1 MKKLALLL
9 VIIGLFACKHD
20 IINPPINV
28 PTDKVITGNITTT
41 TTLTADKE
49 WTLNNNDYA
58 TLVWLSAGTPP
69 TQAELDAQWPAV
81 AYQQQVA
88 QVEAT
93 RRTQYEAQSDGI
105 FFEWQRGT
113 NTKEAWEAAVQA
125 VKDANPYP
133 PAP

>member
-1 MKKLALLL
+1 M
-9 VIIGLFACKHD
+9 I
-20 IINPPINV
+20 
-28 PTDKVITGNITTT
+28 
-41 TTLTADKE
+41 
-49 WTLNNNDYA
+49 DYA
-58 TLVWLSAGTPP
+58 LILITNYPDKNWSLNGFDYSGLVWLSEGAAP
-69 TQAELDAQWPAV
+69 TQAELDTQWPEV
-81 AYQQQVA
+81 NYNNQVA

-113 NTKEAWEAAVQA
+113 NTKEAWETAVQA